1 MPNSTSELANSASEG
16 GKESSSAER
25 LKALPLL
32 SRECVRKI
40 CQERLNGL
48 GDSTLPVTNDS
59 IWQC

>member
-1 MPNSTSELANSASEG
+1 LANSASEG

-25 LKALPLL
+25 LEALPLL